1 MMRLSTILVLVFL
14 GCGQTEQPSAPQSVA
29 VEQVTASST
38 SEAKRVVVP
47 EKPGAVVDVVSSA
60 ELVGRYGVLA
70 ALSEPQ
76 KQVAVGSLH
85 LVPGPCAPCAEAKEH
100 LARCAMRPSTPAC
113 GNISALVGR
122 AAARASQPLPLKQ
135 VMESVHY
142 PDIWAPLPGGSVEK
156 VLVDL
161 VLAEADPWAAEA
173 LVARAAIE
181 KQFGDTIEVRVSGPT
196 GPVALALG
204 VRATPTWAV
213 AGYRMRG
220 AQSAAAL
227 ARLIDRELKE
237 YR

>member
-1 MMRLSTILVLVFL
+1 
-14 GCGQTEQPSAPQSVA
+14 
-29 VEQVTASST
+29 
-38 SEAKRVVVP
+38 
-47 EKPGAVVDVVSSA
+47 
-60 ELVGRYGVLA
+60 
-70 ALSEPQ
+70 
-76 KQVAVGSLH
+76 
-85 LVPGPCAPCAEAKEH
+85 
-100 LARCAMRPSTPAC
+100 
-113 GNISALVGR
+113 
-122 AAARASQPLPLKQ
+122 
-135 VMESVHY
+135 MESVHY

-173 LVARAAIE
+173 LVAKAAIE
-181 KQFGDTIEVRVSGPT
+181 KQFGGTIEVRVSGPT